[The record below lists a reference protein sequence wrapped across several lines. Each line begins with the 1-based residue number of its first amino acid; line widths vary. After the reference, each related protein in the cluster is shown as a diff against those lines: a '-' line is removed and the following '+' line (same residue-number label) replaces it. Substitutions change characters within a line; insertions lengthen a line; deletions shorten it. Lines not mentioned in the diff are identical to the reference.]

1 MAKALMLQKPFNEN
15 VRKTSGKSQ
24 MTTYPIAIELTAW
37 VELGLNQ
44 YELTIEKVSRVTVKR
59 TDDVLH
65 TRELTTAEVDS
76 VIKAITTITVPVAEE
91 TVANPNHKPVSSY
104 ELIIESAHF
113 SLEYNWEDI
122 DAKASNAFDSVSEL
136 AKLIEKIGHFE

>member
-1 MAKALMLQKPFNEN
+1 MN
-15 VRKTSGKSQ
+15 
-24 MTTYPIAIELTAW
+24 TYPIAIELTAW

-44 YELTIEKVSRVTVKR
+44 YEVTIDEVSKVAVKR

-65 TRELTTAEVDS
+65 SRELTATEIES
-76 VIKAITTITVPVAEE
+76 LLKAIQSVTVPVTQELPE
-91 TVANPNHKPVSSY
+91 NPNYKPVSSY

-113 SLEYNWEDI
+113 SLEYNWEDV
-122 DAKASNAFDSVSEL
+122 DAQSSKAFDSMVQL

>member
-1 MAKALMLQKPFNEN
+1 MN
-15 VRKTSGKSQ
+15 
-24 MTTYPIAIELTAW
+24 TYPIAIELTAW

-44 YELTIEKVSRVTVKR
+44 YEVTIDEVSKVAVKR

-65 TRELTTAEVDS
+65 SRELTAAEIES
-76 VIKAITTITVPVAEE
+76 LLKAIQSVTVPITQELPE
-91 TVANPNHKPVSSY
+91 NPDYKPVSSY

-113 SLEYNWEDI
+113 SLEYNWEDV
-122 DAKASNAFDSVSEL
+122 DAQSSNTFDSMVQL

>member
-1 MAKALMLQKPFNEN
+1 
-15 VRKTSGKSQ
+15 

-44 YELTIEKVSRVTVKR
+44 YEVTLDEVSKVTVKR

-65 TRELTTAEVDS
+65 SRELTPAE
-76 VIKAITTITVPVAEE
+76 IETLLKAIQSVTVPVTEE
-91 TVANPNHKPVSSY
+91 LPENPNYKPVSSY

-113 SLEYNWEDI
+113 SLEYNWEDV
-122 DAKASNAFDSVSEL
+122 DAQSSKAFESMVQL

>member
-1 MAKALMLQKPFNEN
+1 MN
-15 VRKTSGKSQ
+15 
-24 MTTYPIAIELTAW
+24 TYPIAIELTAW

-44 YELTIEKVSRVTVKR
+44 YEVTIDEVSKVTVKR

-65 TRELTTAEVDS
+65 SRELTAAEIES
-76 VIKAITTITVPVAEE
+76 LLKAIQSVTVPITQELPE
-91 TVANPNHKPVSSY
+91 NPDYKPVSSY

-113 SLEYNWEDI
+113 SLEYNWEDV
-122 DAKASNAFDSVSEL
+122 DAQSSNTFDSMVQL

>member
-1 MAKALMLQKPFNEN
+1 MN
-15 VRKTSGKSQ
+15 
-24 MTTYPIAIELTAW
+24 TYPIAIELTAW

-44 YELTIEKVSRVTVKR
+44 YEVTINEVSKVAVKR

-65 TRELTTAEVDS
+65 SRELTAAEIES
-76 VIKAITTITVPVAEE
+76 LLKAIQSVTVPVTQELPE
-91 TVANPNHKPVSSY
+91 NPNYKPVSSY

-113 SLEYNWEDI
+113 SLEYNWEDV
-122 DAKASNAFDSVSEL
+122 DAQSSNTFDSMVQL

>member
-1 MAKALMLQKPFNEN
+1 MN
-15 VRKTSGKSQ
+15 
-24 MTTYPIAIELTAW
+24 TYPIAIELTAW

-44 YELTIEKVSRVTVKR
+44 YEVTIDEVSKVAVKR

-65 TRELTTAEVDS
+65 TRELTSPEIDS
-76 VIKAITTITVPVAEE
+76 LLKAIQSVTVPVTQELPE
-91 TVANPNHKPVSSY
+91 NPNYKPVSSY

-122 DAKASNAFDSVSEL
+122 DAQSSNTFDSMVQL

>member
-1 MAKALMLQKPFNEN
+1 MN
-15 VRKTSGKSQ
+15 
-24 MTTYPIAIELTAW
+24 TYPIAIELTAW

-44 YELTIEKVSRVTVKR
+44 YEVTIDEVSKVAVKR

-65 TRELTTAEVDS
+65 SRELTATEIES
-76 VIKAITTITVPVAEE
+76 LLKAIQSVTVPITQELPE
-91 TVANPNHKPVSSY
+91 NPDYKPVSSY

-113 SLEYNWEDI
+113 SLEYNWEDV
-122 DAKASNAFDSVSEL
+122 DAQSSKAFESMVQL

>member
-1 MAKALMLQKPFNEN
+1 MN
-15 VRKTSGKSQ
+15 
-24 MTTYPIAIELTAW
+24 TYPIAIELTAW

-44 YELTIEKVSRVTVKR
+44 YEVTIDEVSKVAVKR

-65 TRELTTAEVDS
+65 SRELTAAEIES
-76 VIKAITTITVPVAEE
+76 LLKAIQSVTVPVTQELPE
-91 TVANPNHKPVSSY
+91 NPNYKPVSSY

-122 DAKASNAFDSVSEL
+122 DAQSSNTFDSMVQL